1 MVASLIIFWLCLGVV
16 LWETL
21 LFPAGLALFS
31 RLRRKPFLTADITP
45 SLSIIIAAHN
55 EAAHIADKL
64 VNMLSLDYPK
74 EQLEIIVVDDGSEDN
89 TTAIVQG
96 FADRGVRLIRQEW
109 KGKTAAQNLAVTA
122 ARGEIILFSDATA
135 LYNPGALKALMRPF
149 ADPQV
154 GCVTGQVKLG
164 EAAFQS
170 DCATAAGL
178 KGRLQYEQGVRKAQG
193 EAFSLFG
200 ASGCIYGVR
209 KSLYQP
215 LPEDQVSDL
224 VLPLLLLRQD
234 YRTVYAPEAV
244 ATLERTVS
252 AEKEFHRRSR
262 IVLQCL
268 RAMGYMK
275 SLFVPRPGR
284 AFIAA
289 IAWYRLLR
297 WLLPIFLLGLL
308 ISNLI
313 LVALGETLYW
323 LPLALQ
329 LAGYGLGIFAKI
341 IPGLGKNFP
350 PAGLLF
356 VFLWVNLAALAALA
370 RLLAGEKGITW
381 HTARGS

>member
-1 MVASLIIFWLCLGVV
+1 MI

-31 RLRRKPFLTADITP
+31 RLCRKPLLTAEITP
-45 SLSIIIAAHN
+45 TLSIIIAVHN
-55 EAAHIADKL
+55 EAAYITEKL
-64 VNMLSLDYPK
+64 ENVLALEYPK

-89 TTAIVQG
+89 TAAIVQG
-96 FADRGVRLIRQEW
+96 FADRGVQLIRQEW

-122 ARGEIILFSDATA
+122 APGEIILFSDATA

-200 ASGCIYGVR
+200 ASGCIYAVR

-224 VLPLLLLRQD
+224 VLPLVLLRQG

-244 ATLERTVS
+244 ATLERAVS

-268 RAMGYMK
+268 RAMGYMR
-275 SLFVPRPGR
+275 SLFVPQPGR
-284 AFIAA
+284 IFIAA

-308 ISNLI
+308 ISNII
-313 LVALGETLYW
+313 LVGAGQTIYW
-323 LPLALQ
+323 WPLALQ
-329 LAGYGLGIFAKI
+329 LVGYGLGILAKI
-341 IPGLGKNFP
+341 IPGLAKSFP
-350 PAGLLF
+350 LAGLLF
-356 VFLWVNLAALAALA
+356 IFLWVNLAALTALV

-381 HTARGS
+381 NTARGR

>member
-1 MVASLIIFWLCLGVV
+1 MVAMLIIFWLCLGVV
-16 LWETL
+16 LWEIL
-21 LFPAGLALFS
+21 LFPAALALFS
-31 RLRRKPFLTADITP
+31 RLRRKPLITAEITP
-45 SLSIIIAAHN
+45 ALSIIIATHN
-55 EAAHIADKL
+55 EAAHIAEKL
-64 VNMLSLDYPK
+64 ENTLALDYPK
-74 EQLEIIVVDDGSEDN
+74 DRLEIIVADDGSEDN
-89 TTAIVQG
+89 TAAIVQG
-96 FADRGVRLIRQEW
+96 FTGRGVQLIRQEW
-109 KGKTAAQNLAVTA
+109 QGKTAAQNLAAIA

-135 LYNPGALKALMRPF
+135 LYNPIALKALMRPF

-170 DCATAAGL
+170 DRATAAGL

-200 ASGCIYGVR
+200 ASGCIYAVR

-224 VLPLLLLRQD
+224 VLPLLLLRQG

-244 ATLERTVS
+244 ATLERAVS

-268 RAMGYMK
+268 RAMGYMRG
-275 SLFVPRPGR
+275 LFVPRPGR

-308 ISNLI
+308 ISNII
-313 LVALGETLYW
+313 LVGTGPTIYW
-323 LPLALQ
+323 WPLALQ
-329 LAGYGLGIFAKI
+329 FVGYSLGILAKI
-341 IPGLGKNFP
+341 IPGLAKNFP
-350 PAGLLF
+350 PAGMLF
-356 VFLWVNLAALAALA
+356 VFLWINLAALAALA
-370 RLLAGEKGITW
+370 RLLAGEKGVTW
-381 HTARGS
+381 PTARGR